1 MEDLDTLYQRA
12 FEAYRAGQTEASEQR
27 LDELLALA
35 PMDARAMLL
44 KSVVHTK
51 AEPAACL
58 AMVEQAVHLDPFNA
72 ETWYNLAVFEAERG
86 RLDIALAGYRRT
98 VLLDPLHAN
107 ALNNGCELLR
117 RFDRFEESLAWADRQ
132 LTLGHASWAAHL
144 NRAICLLHL
153 RRMDEAEAAFKRALA
168 LDPERPI
175 IRWELFPFYLF
186 QERFAEAW
194 EAFEQRFAAGHL
206 NGVFQYPFT
215 HPLWRGQP
223 LAGRHILVHN
233 EQGLGDQIMFASALS
248 EVITQA
254 EKTTLVVSGEL
265 APLFQASFPAAQV
278 FASRV
283 GRFAGD
289 HPPPAWLPELG
300 EVDYQIPIGGL
311 MHRLRTHAKDFA
323 DPQVYLRPSDD
334 ARLRWNKAVAKKLPG
349 ANGLRVGLCWASNP
363 ALFRLDSS
371 RRATKKSMALET
383 LSPLAAVNDVQFVSV
398 LNWKIDPMPEA
409 FADGR
414 LLDVSSDLRSLDD
427 TAALIGELD
436 LVITVDTAVA
446 HLAGALGK
454 PVWLLLHD
462 FADCRWSLA
471 GERSYWYRDMRL
483 IRQGAPGDWD
493 GVVAEVATSLR
504 ALAAA
509 R

>member
-1 MEDLDTLYQRA
+1 MDDLDTLYQRA
-12 FEAYRAGQTEASEQR
+12 FDAYRAGQMGAAEQR
-27 LDELLALA
+27 LDELLDRS
-35 PMDARAMLL
+35 PTDARAMLL

-51 AEPAACL
+51 AEPAVCL

-72 ETWYNLAVFEAERG
+72 EGWYNLAVFEGERG
-86 RLDIALAGYRRT
+86 RLETALAGYRRT
-98 VLLDPLHAN
+98 IQLDPLHAN

-117 RFDRFEESLAWADRQ
+117 RFDRFEDSLDWADRQ
-132 LTLGHASWAAHL
+132 LALGHASWAAHL

-153 RRMDEAEAAFKRALA
+153 RRMDEAEVAFKRALA

-175 IRWELFPFYLF
+175 IRWELFPHYLF
-186 QERFAEAW
+186 QDRFAEAW
-194 EAFEQRFAAGHL
+194 EAFEWRFAAGHL
-206 NGVFQYPFT
+206 NGVFHYPFMQ
-215 HPLWRGQP
+215 PLWQGEP
-223 LAGRHILVHN
+223 LAGKHILVHN
-233 EQGLGDQIMFASALS
+233 EQGLGDQIMFASALG
-248 EVITQA
+248 EVIDRA
-254 EKTTLVVSGEL
+254 EKTTLVVSAEL
-265 APLFQASFPAAQV
+265 VPLFQASFPTVRV
-278 FASRV
+278 FPTRV

-311 MHRLRTHAKDFA
+311 MHRLRTRTEDFA
-323 DPQVYLRPSDD
+323 DPQIYLRSSAD
-334 ARLRWNKAVAKKLPG
+334 AQLRWGKLISKKMPR
-349 ANGLRVGLCWASNP
+349 ADGLRVGLCWASNP

-383 LSPLAAVNDVQFVSV
+383 MAPLAEVEGVQLVSV
-398 LNWKIDPMPEA
+398 LNWTIEQMPKA
-409 FADGR
+409 FAGR
-414 LLDVSSDLRSLDD
+414 LLDVSADLRSLDD

-462 FADCRWSLA
+462 FADCRWSLT
-471 GERSYWYRDMRL
+471 GDRSYWYRDMRL
-483 IRQGAPGDWD
+483 IRQTAPADWD
-493 GVVAEVATSLR
+493 GVIAEAARSLS

-509 R
+509 E

>member
-1 MEDLDTLYQRA
+1 MDELDTLYQRA
-12 FEAYRAGQTEASEQR
+12 FDAYRAGQMGAAEQR
-27 LDELLALA
+27 LDELLTRA
-35 PMDARAMLL
+35 PTDARAMLL

-51 AEPAACL
+51 AEPAVCL

-72 ETWYNLAVFEAERG
+72 EGWYNLSVFEGERG
-86 RLDIALAGYRRT
+86 RMETALAGYRRT
-98 VLLDPLHAN
+98 VQLDPLHVN

-117 RFDRFEESLAWADRQ
+117 RFDRFEDSLEWADRQ
-132 LTLGHASWAAHL
+132 LALGHASWAAHL

-153 RRMDEAEAAFKRALA
+153 RRMDEAEVAFKRALA

-175 IRWELFPFYLF
+175 IRWELFPLYLF
-186 QERFAEAW
+186 QDRFAEAW
-194 EAFEQRFAAGHL
+194 EAFEWRFAAGHL
-206 NGVFQYPFT
+206 NGVFHYPFMQ
-215 HPLWRGQP
+215 PLWQGEP
-223 LAGRHILVHN
+223 LAGKHILVHN
-233 EQGLGDQIMFASALS
+233 EQGLGDQIMFASALG
-248 EVITQA
+248 EVIDQA

-265 APLFQASFPAAQV
+265 VPLFQASFPTARV

-283 GRFAGD
+283 GRVAGD

-311 MHRLRTHAKDFA
+311 MHRLRTHTEDFA
-323 DPQVYLRPSDD
+323 DPGIYLRPSED
-334 ARLRWNKAVAKKLPG
+334 ARLRWSKTVAKKLPKTD
-349 ANGLRVGLCWASNP
+349 GLRIGLCWASNP

-383 LSPLAAVNDVQFVSV
+383 MGPLGKAEGVQFVSI
-398 LNWKIDPMPEA
+398 LNWKIDQMPKA
-409 FADGR
+409 FAGR
-414 LLDVSSDLRSLDD
+414 LLDVSTDLLSLDD

-462 FADCRWSLA
+462 FADCRWSLT
-471 GERSYWYRDMRL
+471 GDHSYWYRDMRL
-483 IRQGAPGDWD
+483 IRQTAPGDWD
-493 GVVAEVATSLR
+493 GVIAETARSLK

-509 R
+509 Q

>member
-1 MEDLDTLYQRA
+1 MDDLDTLYQRA
-12 FEAYRAGQTEASEQR
+12 FDAYRAGQAGAAEQR
-27 LDELLALA
+27 LDELLARA
-35 PMDARAMLL
+35 PMEPRAMLL

-51 AEPAACL
+51 AEPAVCL

-86 RLDIALAGYRRT
+86 RLDVALDGYRRT

-107 ALNNGCELLR
+107 ALNNGCESLR

-132 LTLGHASWAAHL
+132 LALGHASWAAHL

-153 RRMDEAEAAFKRALA
+153 RRMDEAEVAFKRALA

-175 IRWELFPFYLF
+175 IRWELFPLYLF
-186 QERFAEAW
+186 QNRFAEAW

-206 NGVFQYPFT
+206 NGVFHYPFMQ
-215 HPLWRGQP
+215 PLWAGEP

-233 EQGLGDQIMFASALS
+233 EQGLGDQIMFASALP
-248 EVITQA
+248 EVIDQA

-265 APLFQASFPAAQV
+265 VPLFQASFPTARV
-278 FASRV
+278 LPTRV

-300 EVDYQIPIGGL
+300 QIDYQIPIGGL
-311 MHRLRTHAKDFA
+311 MHRLRTGTEDFA
-323 DPQVYLRPSDD
+323 DPRVYLRSSED
-334 ARLRWNKAVAKKLPG
+334 ARQRWSKAVAKKMPT
-349 ANGLRVGLCWASNP
+349 ASGLRVGLCWASNP
-363 ALFRLDSS
+363 ALFRMDSS
-371 RRATKKSMALET
+371 RRATKKSMSLET
-383 LSPLAAVNDVQFVSV
+383 MAPLAAVEGVQFVSV
-398 LNWKIDPMPEA
+398 LNWKIDSMPKA
-409 FADGR
+409 FAGR
-414 LLDVSSDLRSLDD
+414 LLDVSTDLRSLDD

-462 FADCRWSLA
+462 FADCRWSLT
-471 GERSYWYRDMRL
+471 GDRSYWYRDMRL
-483 IRQGAPGDWD
+483 IRQTGPGDWA
-493 GVVAEVATSLR
+493 GVIAETARSLEALVAAQ
-504 ALAAA
+504 
-509 R
+509 

>member
-1 MEDLDTLYQRA
+1 MDDLDTVYQLA
-12 FEAYRAGQTEASEQR
+12 FDAYRAGQAGAAEQR
-27 LDELLALA
+27 LDELLARA
-35 PMDARAMLL
+35 PMEARALLL

-86 RLDIALAGYRRT
+86 RLDVALEGYGRT

-117 RFDRFEESLAWADRQ
+117 RFDRFAESLEWADRQ
-132 LTLGHASWAAHL
+132 LALGHAGWAAHL

-153 RRMDEAEAAFKRALA
+153 RRMDEAEIAFKRALA

-175 IRWELFPFYLF
+175 IRWELFPLYLL
-186 QERFAEAW
+186 QDRFADAW
-194 EAFEQRFAAGHL
+194 AAFEQRFAAGPL
-206 NGVFQYPFT
+206 NGVFHYPFMQ
-215 HPLWRGQP
+215 PLWAGEP

-233 EQGLGDQIMFASALS
+233 EQGLGDQIMFASALA
-248 EVITQA
+248 EVIDQA

-265 APLFQASFPAAQV
+265 VPLFQASFPTARV
-278 FASRV
+278 LPTRV

-289 HPPPAWLPELG
+289 HPPPDWLPELG
-300 EVDYQIPIGGL
+300 QVDFQIPIGGL
-311 MHRLRTHAKDFA
+311 MHRLRTHTEDFA
-323 DPQVYLRPSDD
+323 DPRVYLHPSED
-334 ARLRWNKAVAKKLPG
+334 ARRRWSKTVEKKLPVSS
-349 ANGLRVGLCWASNP
+349 GLRIGLCWASNP
-363 ALFRLDSS
+363 ALFRMDSS

-383 LSPLAAVNDVQFVSV
+383 MAPLAAVDGIQFVSV
-398 LNWKIDPMPEA
+398 LNWKIDPMPRA
-409 FADGR
+409 FAGR
-414 LLDVSSDLRSLDD
+414 LLDVSTDLKSLDD

-462 FADCRWSLA
+462 FADCRWSLTA
-471 GERSYWYRDMRL
+471 DRSYWYRDMRL
-483 IRQGAPGDWD
+483 IRQTSPGDWD
-493 GVVAEVATSLR
+493 GVIATTAEALR
-504 ALAAA
+504 ALVSAQ
-509 R
+509 

>member
-1 MEDLDTLYQRA
+1 MEELDILYQRA
-12 FEAYRAGQTEASEQR
+12 FDAYRAGQMGAAEQR
-27 LDELLALA
+27 LDELLTRA
-35 PMDARAMLL
+35 PTDARAMLL

-51 AEPAACL
+51 AEPAVCL

-72 ETWYNLAVFEAERG
+72 EGWYNLSVFEGERG
-86 RLDIALAGYRRT
+86 RLETALAGYRRT
-98 VLLDPLHAN
+98 VQLDPLHAN

-117 RFDRFEESLAWADRQ
+117 RFDRFEDSLDWADRQ
-132 LTLGHASWAAHL
+132 LALGHASWAAHL

-153 RRMDEAEAAFKRALA
+153 RRMDEAEVAFKRALA

-175 IRWELFPFYLF
+175 IRWELFPLYLF
-186 QERFAEAW
+186 QDRFAEAW
-194 EAFEQRFAAGHL
+194 EAFEWRFAAGHL
-206 NGVFQYPFT
+206 NGVFHYPFMQ
-215 HPLWRGQP
+215 PLWRGEP
-223 LAGRHILVHN
+223 LAGKHILVHN
-233 EQGLGDQIMFASALS
+233 EQGLGDQIMFASALG
-248 EVITQA
+248 EVIDQA

-265 APLFQASFPAAQV
+265 VPLFQASFPTARV

-283 GRFAGD
+283 GRVAGD

-311 MHRLRTHAKDFA
+311 MHRLRTGAEDFA
-323 DPQVYLRPSDD
+323 DPGVYLRPSED
-334 ARLRWNKAVAKKLPG
+334 ARLRWSKAVAKKLPK
-349 ANGLRVGLCWASNP
+349 ADGLRVGLCWASNP

-383 LSPLAAVNDVQFVSV
+383 MAPLAKVDGIQFVSV
-398 LNWKIDPMPEA
+398 LNWKIDQMPKA
-409 FADGR
+409 FAGR
-414 LLDVSSDLRSLDD
+414 LLDVSTDLRSLDD

-462 FADCRWSLA
+462 FADCRWSLT
-471 GERSYWYRDMRL
+471 GDRSYWYPDMRL
-483 IRQGAPGDWD
+483 IRQTAPADWD
-493 GVVAEVATSLR
+493 GVIAETAKSLK

>member
-12 FEAYRAGQTEASEQR
+12 FDAYRAGQAGAAEQR
-27 LDELLALA
+27 LDELLARA

-58 AMVEQAVHLDPFNA
+58 AMVEQSVHLDPFNP
-72 ETWYNLAVFEAERG
+72 EGWYNLAVFEAERG
-86 RLDIALAGYRRT
+86 RQDAALAGYRRT
-98 VLLDPLHAN
+98 VQLDPLHVN

-117 RFDRFEESLAWADRQ
+117 RFDRFEDSLEWADRQ
-132 LTLGHASWAAHL
+132 LALGHASWAAHL

-153 RRMDEAEAAFKRALA
+153 RRLDEAETAFNRALA

-175 IRWELFPFYLF
+175 IRWELFPHYLF
-186 QERFAEAW
+186 QNRFAEAW

-206 NGVFQYPFT
+206 NGVFHYPFLQ
-215 HPLWRGQP
+215 PLWRGEP

-233 EQGLGDQIMFASALS
+233 EQGLGDQIMFASALG
-248 EVITQA
+248 EVIA
-254 EKTTLVVSGEL
+254 EAGTTTLVVSGEL
-265 APLFQASFPAAQV
+265 VPLFQASFPTARVFPAQ
-278 FASRV
+278 V

-300 EVDYQIPIGGL
+300 AVDYQIPIGGL
-311 MHRLRTHAKDFA
+311 MHRLRTRTEDFA
-323 DPQVYLRPSDD
+323 EPRIYLRPSDD
-334 ARLRWNKAVAKKLPG
+334 ARRRWGRTVARKMPKADGP
-349 ANGLRVGLCWASNP
+349 RVGLCWASNP

-371 RRATKKSMALET
+371 RRATKKSMTLET
-383 LSPLAAVNDVQFVSV
+383 MAPLAAVEGVQFVSI
-398 LNWKIDPMPEA
+398 LNWKIDPMPRA
-409 FADGR
+409 FAGR
-414 LLDVSSDLRSLDD
+414 LLDVSLDLKSLDD

-462 FADCRWSLA
+462 FADCRWSLQ

-483 IRQGAPGDWD
+483 IRQAAPGDWA
-493 GVVAEVATSLR
+493 GVIARTAKSLK